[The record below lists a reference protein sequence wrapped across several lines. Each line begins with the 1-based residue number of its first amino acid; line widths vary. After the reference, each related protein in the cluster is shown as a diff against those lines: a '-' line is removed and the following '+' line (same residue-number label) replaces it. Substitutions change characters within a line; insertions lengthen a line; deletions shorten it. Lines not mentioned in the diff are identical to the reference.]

1 MFATHGSTKTHSK
14 LKKIPLNI
22 QLFSEFAAIVFSTT
36 NYLTLD
42 RNQNI
47 LFNLF
52 GNDKQKK
59 DSIFKK
65 SREKIIMA
73 LKMAFRSVFCC
84 APTIQ
89 YSYLR
94 FCITKPSHVGNI
106 H

>member
-1 MFATHGSTKTHSK
+1 MFATHGSIKTHSK
-14 LKKIPLNI
+14 FIKIPLNI
-22 QLFSEFAAIVFSTT
+22 QLFSEFAANVFSTT
-36 NYLTLD
+36 NYLTFD
-42 RNQNI
+42 INQNI

-59 DSIFKK
+59 TASFKK
-65 SREKIIMA
+65 AGKKIIMA

-84 APTIQ
+84 ASIIQ